1 MTQVNFMPLGI
12 ELAVLLLALLVFVA
26 DLLLGPSEKRGLG
39 AFTVMGLTAIL
50 VSTFCVDFSGDAFGV
65 YASDSL
71 GLYFKRTLLLA
82 ALIGSLASIDSID
95 KFSPG
100 RQGEH
105 YFLLLCSLTGMLL
118 LTGAQDALLWVVAF
132 ELSSIPFYLLL
143 ALGKT
148 RAGTEAGLKLFLIGA
163 VSSVFV
169 LYGFSLI
176 WGMAGDTSFSTLADT
191 ELQPL
196 FILGIAFVIVG
207 VSFKI
212 GAVPFHL
219 WMADAYQGGPSPVVA
234 TLSVA
239 PKIAAFAGLTRLY
252 VEGLL
257 PMRDVWAPTFLA
269 LAVASMVIG
278 NLSALPQRDSRR
290 LLALSGVGHMGLLLV
305 ALVAGTPE
313 ALGALAFYGLAY
325 VVTNMGAMILVGGI
339 RDSEG
344 SADISAL
351 NGLAQR
357 SPGLGLAMLLF
368 LLSLGGIPFVVGFW
382 AKLVLFWAAWTSG
395 MIVLKAVV
403 MLGVC
408 LAVLALF
415 YYLKIGRAV
424 YMEAPLQEG
433 SVDLGLSTRLA
444 IGLCITC
451 VVLMGIFPA
460 VFVEPAMDAASQ
472 LFAALD

>member
-12 ELAVLLLALLVFVA
+12 ELCVLALALLVFIA
-26 DLLLGPSEKRGLG
+26 DLLLGPDEKRGLG
-39 AFTVMGLTAIL
+39 AFTAMGLAAIL
-50 VSTFCVDFSGDAFGV
+50 IASLFVDFSGSAFGV

-82 ALIGSLASIDSID
+82 ALIGSIASIDSVD

-105 YFLLLCSLTGMLL
+105 YFLLLCSLVGMLL
-118 LTGAQDALLWVVAF
+118 LTGAQDALIWIIAF
-132 ELSSIPFYLLL
+132 ELASIPFYVML
-143 ALGKT
+143 ALNKD
-148 RAGTEAGLKLFLIGA
+148 RQGTEAGLKLFLVGA

-176 WGMAGDTSFSTLADT
+176 WGMAGDTAFSALAHTDP
-191 ELQPL
+191 QPL

-207 VSFKI
+207 VAFKI

-239 PKIAAFAGLTRLY
+239 PKIAVFAGLTRLF

-257 PMRDVWAPTFLA
+257 PMREIWAPTFLV
-269 LAVASMVIG
+269 LCVASMIIG
-278 NLSALPQRDSRR
+278 NLSALPQQDSRR
-290 LLALSGVGHMGLLLV
+290 LLALSGVGHMGLLLI

-339 RDSEG
+339 RDVEG
-344 SADISAL
+344 SGDISAL

-368 LLSLGGIPFVVGFW
+368 LLSLAGIPFVVGFW
-382 AKLVLFWAAWTSG
+382 AKLVLFWAAWTTG
-395 MIVLKAVV
+395 YLLLKSIV

-408 LAVLALF
+408 LSVLALF
-415 YYLKIGRAV
+415 YYLKLGRAV
-424 YMEAPLQEG
+424 YMEEPIQDAP
-433 SVDLGLSTRLA
+433 VDLGLPTRLA

-451 VVLMGIFPA
+451 VVLMGVFPA
-460 VFVEPAMDAASQ
+460 VFIEPAMDAAGQ
-472 LFAALD
+472 VFAALD